1 MTKEGSTLLRKTY
14 ALLALLLGVVLLG
27 ASPAGAITGNYT
39 QDFAHPYV
47 GLVVLYDASGDFAGR
62 CSGSLISPRVVLT
75 AGHCV
80 TGVSSAR
87 VYFEQGA
94 GVHLDPV
101 TGVDPITG
109 YPETG
114 GVHASQLYSYGF
126 DAAGL
131 PDTHDT
137 GLVILDQPIGQ
148 TKYASTVT
156 RFAKLAT
163 AGSLDRLAT
172 RRGQQ
177 DVTFT
182 VSGFGLSYKL
192 PHDRFVSFRE
202 RLMATEQLLNL
213 NSALTD
219 GFNVKTSASPGDG
232 RGGTCNGDSGGP
244 LLYST
249 TDIITA
255 VDSFGINDIC
265 RGVDYQYRVDR
276 TPVIDFIRSHV
287 PAGETVQLASL

>member
-1 MTKEGSTLLRKTY
+1 LLRKTY
-14 ALLALLLGVVLLG
+14 ALLALLLGVLLLG
-27 ASPAGAITGNYT
+27 ASPAGAITGNYQ
-39 QDFAHPYV
+39 QDFVHPYV
-47 GLVVLYDASGDFAGR
+47 GLVVLYDANGEFAGR
-62 CSGSLISPRVVLT
+62 CSGSLISPSVVLT

-80 TGVSSAR
+80 DGVSSAR
-87 VYFEQGA
+87 VYFEQDA
-94 GVHLDPV
+94 GVHLDPT

-114 GVHASQLYSYGF
+114 GVHASHLYNYGF
-126 DAAGL
+126 SNFVGF
-131 PDTHDT
+131 PDTHDI
-137 GLVILDQPIGQ
+137 GLVVLDQPIGQ

-163 AGSLDRLAT
+163 AGSLDQLAT
-172 RRGQQ
+172 KRGQQ

-182 VSGFGLSYKL
+182 VSGYGLSYKL

-202 RLMATEQLLNL
+202 RLMATEQLLGL

-219 GFNVKTSASPGDG
+219 GFNVKTSASPGND

-249 TDIITA
+249 SDIITA

-265 RGVDYQYRVDR
+265 RGIDYQYRTDR
-276 TPVIDFIRSHV
+276 TPVLNFILSHV

>member
-1 MTKEGSTLLRKTY
+1 MRKTY
-14 ALLALLLGVVLLG
+14 ALLALLLGVLLLG
-27 ASPAGAITGNYT
+27 ASPAGAITGNYQ

-47 GLVVLYDASGDFAGR
+47 GLVVLYDANGEFAGR

-80 TGVSSAR
+80 EGVSSAR
-87 VYFEQGA
+87 VYFEQDA
-94 GVHLDPV
+94 GVHLDPA
-101 TGVDPITG
+101 TGVDPVTG

-114 GVHASQLYSYGF
+114 GVHASQLYNYGF
-126 DAAGL
+126 NNFVGL
-131 PDTHDT
+131 PDTHDI
-137 GLVILDQPIGQ
+137 GLVILDQPIAQ

-163 AGSLDRLAT
+163 AGSLDKLAKQ
-172 RRGQQ
+172 RGQQ

-182 VSGFGLSYKL
+182 VSGYGLSYKL

-202 RLMATEQLLNL
+202 RLMATEKLLNL

-219 GFNVKTSASPGDG
+219 GFNVKTSSSPGDD

-244 LLYST
+244 LLYSS

-255 VDSFGINDIC
+255 VDSFGINSIC
-265 RGVDYQYRVDR
+265 RGVDYQYRTDR
-276 TPVIDFIRSHV
+276 APVIGFILSHV
-287 PAGETVQLASL
+287 PAGETVQFGSF

>member
-1 MTKEGSTLLRKTY
+1 LRKTY
-14 ALLALLLGVVLLG
+14 ALLALLLGVLLLG
-27 ASPAGAITGNYT
+27 ASPAGAITGNY
-39 QDFAHPYV
+39 QEDFIHPYV
-47 GLVVLYDASGDFAGR
+47 GLVVLYDSNGEFAGR

-80 TGVSSAR
+80 EGVSSAR
-87 VYFEQGA
+87 VYFEQDA

-114 GVHASQLYSYGF
+114 GVHASQLYNYGF
-126 DAAGL
+126 NPAGL

-156 RFAKLAT
+156 RLAKLAT
-163 AGSLDRLAT
+163 AGSLDKLA
-172 RRGQQ
+172 RQRGQQ

-182 VSGFGLSYKL
+182 VSGYGLSYKL
-192 PHDRFVSFRE
+192 PHDRFISFRE
-202 RLMATEQLLNL
+202 RLMATEKLIGL

-219 GFNVKTSASPGDG
+219 GFNVKTSANPGNE

-249 TDIITA
+249 TDIVAA
-255 VDSFGINDIC
+255 VNSFGINDIC
-265 RGVDYQYRVDR
+265 RGTDYMYRVDR
-276 TPVIDFIRSHV
+276 TPVIDWILSHV
-287 PAGETVQLASL
+287 PAGETVQFASF

>member
-1 MTKEGSTLLRKTY
+1 LLRKTY
-14 ALLALLLGVVLLG
+14 ALIALLLGVLLLG
-27 ASPAGAITGNYT
+27 ASPAGAVTGNYT

-47 GLVVLYDASGDFAGR
+47 GLVVFYDANGDFAGR
-62 CSGSLISPRVVLT
+62 CSGSLISPSVVLT

-80 TGVSSAR
+80 EGVSSAR
-87 VYFEQGA
+87 VYFEQDA
-94 GVHLDPV
+94 GVHLDLT
-101 TGVDPITG
+101 TGVDPVTG

-114 GVHASQLYSYGF
+114 GVHASHLYNYGF
-126 DAAGL
+126 NDFVGF
-131 PDTHDT
+131 PDTHDI
-137 GLVILDQPIGQ
+137 GLVALDQPIGQ

-163 AGSLDRLAT
+163 AGSLDQLAKQ
-172 RRGQQ
+172 RGQQ

-182 VSGFGLSYKL
+182 VSGYGLSYKL

-202 RLMATEQLLNL
+202 RLMATEQLIGL

-219 GFNVKTSASPGDG
+219 GFNVKTSANPGND

-249 TDIITA
+249 TDVVTA

-265 RGVDYQYRVDR
+265 RGTDYQYRVDR
-276 TPVIDFIRSHV
+276 TPVIDFILSHV
-287 PAGETVQLASL
+287 PAGETVQFSSL

>member
-1 MTKEGSTLLRKTY
+1 LRKTY
-14 ALLALLLGVVLLG
+14 ALFALLLGVMLLG
-27 ASPAGAITGNYT
+27 AAPAGAITGNYT
-39 QDFAHPYV
+39 QDFTHPYV
-47 GLVVLYDASGDFAGR
+47 GLVVMYDANGEFAGR
-62 CSGSLISPRVVLT
+62 CSGSLITPRVVLT

-80 TGVSSAR
+80 AGVSSAR
-87 VYFEQGA
+87 VYFEQDA
-94 GVHLDPV
+94 GVHFDPV
-101 TGVDPITG
+101 TGIDPITG

-114 GVHASQLYSYGF
+114 GVHASQLYSFGF
-126 DAAGL
+126 NGIL

-163 AGSLDRLAT
+163 AGSLDKLAT

-182 VSGFGLSYKL
+182 VSGYGLSYKL
-192 PHDRFVSFRE
+192 PLERFISFRE
-202 RLMATEQLLNL
+202 RLTATEKLIGL

-219 GFNVKTSASPGDG
+219 GFNVKTSANPGNE

-249 TDIITA
+249 TDIVTA
-255 VDSFGINDIC
+255 VNSFGINDIC
-265 RGVDYQYRVDR
+265 RGTDYMYRVDR
-276 TPVIDFIRSHV
+276 TPVIDFILSHV
-287 PAGETVQLASL
+287 PAGETVQFASF

>member
-1 MTKEGSTLLRKTY
+1 LRKTY
-14 ALLALLLGVVLLG
+14 ALCALLLGVLLLG
-27 ASPAGAITGNYT
+27 ASPAAAITGNYQ

-47 GLVVLYDASGDFAGR
+47 GLVVLYDSNGEFAGR

-80 TGVSSAR
+80 AGVSSAR
-87 VYFEQGA
+87 VYFEQDA

-126 DAAGL
+126 DNFAGF
-131 PDTHDT
+131 PDTHDAA
-137 GLVILDQPIGQ
+137 LVILDQPIGQ

-163 AGSLDRLAT
+163 AGSLDKLAKQ
-172 RRGQQ
+172 RGQQ

-182 VSGFGLSYKL
+182 VSGYGLSYKL

-202 RLMATEQLLNL
+202 RLTATEKLIGL

-219 GFNVKTSASPGDG
+219 GFNVKTSANPGNE
-232 RGGTCNGDSGGP
+232 RGGT
-244 LLYST
+244 
-249 TDIITA
+249 
-255 VDSFGINDIC
+255 
-265 RGVDYQYRVDR
+265 
-276 TPVIDFIRSHV
+276 
-287 PAGETVQLASL
+287 

>member
-1 MTKEGSTLLRKTY
+1 
-14 ALLALLLGVVLLG
+14 
-27 ASPAGAITGNYT
+27 
-39 QDFAHPYV
+39 V
-47 GLVVLYDASGDFAGR
+47 GLVVLYDANGEFAGR

-87 VYFEQGA
+87 VYFEQDA
-94 GVHLDPV
+94 GVHLDPN

-114 GVHASQLYSYGF
+114 GVHASQLFNYGF
-126 DAAGL
+126 DPAGL

-163 AGSLDRLAT
+163 AGSLDKLAT
-172 RRGQQ
+172 QRGQQ

-182 VSGFGLSYKL
+182 VSGYGLSYKL

-202 RLMATEQLLNL
+202 RLTATEKLISLG
-213 NSALTD
+213 SALTD
-219 GFNVKTSASPGDG
+219 GFNVKTSSSPGDD

-249 TDIITA
+249 TDIVTA
-255 VDSFGINDIC
+255 VDSFGVNDIC
-265 RGVDYQYRVDR
+265 RGIDYQYRVDR
-276 TPVIDFIRSHV
+276 APVIAFILSHV
-287 PAGETVQLASL
+287 PAGESVQFASF

>member
-1 MTKEGSTLLRKTY
+1 LRKTS
-14 ALLALLLGVVLLG
+14 ALCALLLGLLLLG
-27 ASPAGAITGNYT
+27 ASSARAITGNYS
-39 QDFAHPYV
+39 QDFDHPYV
-47 GLVVLYDASGDFAGR
+47 GLVVLYDANGEFAGR
-62 CSGSLISPRVVLT
+62 CSGSLITPRVVLT

-87 VYFEQGA
+87 VYFEQDA
-94 GVHLDPV
+94 GVHLDPT

-114 GVHASQLYSYGF
+114 GVHASQLFNYGF
-126 DAAGL
+126 DPAGL

-137 GLVILDQPIGQ
+137 GLVVLDHPIGQ

-163 AGSLDRLAT
+163 AGSLDTLAT
-172 RRGQQ
+172 QRGQQ

-182 VSGFGLSYKL
+182 VSGYGLSYKL
-192 PHDRFVSFRE
+192 PHNRFVSFRE
-202 RLMATEQLLNL
+202 RLTATEKLISLG
-213 NSALTD
+213 SALTD
-219 GFNVKTSASPGDG
+219 GFNVKTSSNPGDD

-249 TDIITA
+249 TDIVTA

-265 RGVDYQYRVDR
+265 RGIDYQYRVDR
-276 TPVIDFIRSHV
+276 APVTAFILSHV
-287 PAGETVQLASL
+287 PAGESVQFASF

>member
-1 MTKEGSTLLRKTY
+1 MLRKTY
-14 ALLALLLGVVLLG
+14 ALLALLLGVLLLG
-27 ASPAGAITGNYT
+27 ASPAGAITGNYQ
-39 QDFAHPYV
+39 QDFVHPYV
-47 GLVVLYDASGDFAGR
+47 GLVVLYDSNGEFAGR

-80 TGVSSAR
+80 AGVSSAR
-87 VYFEQGA
+87 VYFEQDA
-94 GVHLDPV
+94 GVHLDPN

-114 GVHASQLYSYGF
+114 GVHASQLYNYGF
-126 DAAGL
+126 NDFVGL

-163 AGSLDRLAT
+163 AGSLDQLAKQ
-172 RRGQQ
+172 RGQQ

-182 VSGFGLSYKL
+182 VSGYGLSYKL

-202 RLMATEQLLNL
+202 RLMATEQLLGL

-219 GFNVKTSASPGDG
+219 GFNVKTSASPGND

-249 TDIITA
+249 TDVVTA

-265 RGVDYQYRVDR
+265 RGTDYQYRVDR
-276 TPVIDFIRSHV
+276 TPVINFILSHV
-287 PAGETVQLASL
+287 PAGESVQFSSL

>member
-1 MTKEGSTLLRKTY
+1 LRKTY
-14 ALLALLLGVVLLG
+14 ALVALLVLIG
-27 ASPAGAITGNYT
+27 ATPAGAITGNYT
-39 QDFAHPYV
+39 QDFVHPYV
-47 GLVVLYDASGDFAGR
+47 GLVVMYDANGEFAGR
-62 CSGSLISPRVVLT
+62 CSGSLIAPRVVLT

-87 VYFEQGA
+87 VYFEQDA

-126 DAAGL
+126 SGIL

-163 AGSLDRLAT
+163 AGSLDKLAT
-172 RRGQQ
+172 ERGQQ
-177 DVTFT
+177 DVSFT
-182 VSGFGLSYKL
+182 VSGYGLSYKL
-192 PHDRFVSFRE
+192 PHDRFISFRE
-202 RLMATEQLLNL
+202 RLMATEKLLSL

-219 GFNVKTSASPGDG
+219 GFNVKTSSNPGNE

-244 LLYST
+244 LLYAT

-276 TPVIDFIRSHV
+276 ASVIDFVLSHL
-287 PAGETVQLASL
+287 PAGETVQLASF

>member
-1 MTKEGSTLLRKTY
+1 LRKTY
-14 ALLALLLGVVLLG
+14 ALFALLLGVMLLG
-27 ASPAGAITGNYT
+27 AAPAGAITGNYT

-47 GLVVLYDASGDFAGR
+47 GLVVMYDANGEFAGR
-62 CSGSLISPRVVLT
+62 CSGSLITPRVVLT

-80 TGVSSAR
+80 AGVSSAR
-87 VYFEQGA
+87 VYFEQDA
-94 GVHLDPV
+94 GVHFDPV
-101 TGVDPITG
+101 TGIDPITG

-126 DAAGL
+126 NGIL

-156 RFAKLAT
+156 RFAKVAT
-163 AGSLDRLAT
+163 AGSLDKLAT
-172 RRGQQ
+172 KRGQQ

-182 VSGFGLSYKL
+182 VSGYGLSYKL
-192 PHDRFVSFRE
+192 PHDRFISFRE
-202 RLMATEQLLNL
+202 RLTATEKLIGL

-219 GFNVKTSASPGDG
+219 GFNVKTSANPGNE

-249 TDIITA
+249 TDIVTA
-255 VDSFGINDIC
+255 VNSFGINDIC
-265 RGVDYQYRVDR
+265 RGTDYMYRVDR
-276 TPVIDFIRSHV
+276 TPVIDFILSHV
-287 PAGETVQLASL
+287 PAGETVQFASF

>member
-1 MTKEGSTLLRKTY
+1 LRKTY
-14 ALLALLLGVVLLG
+14 ALLALLLGVLLLG
-27 ASPAGAITGNYT
+27 ASPAGAITGNY
-39 QDFAHPYV
+39 QKDFAHPYV
-47 GLVVLYDASGDFAGR
+47 GLVVLYDANGEFAGR

-80 TGVSSAR
+80 AGVSSAR
-87 VYFEQGA
+87 VYFEQDA
-94 GVHLDPV
+94 GVHLDPA

-114 GVHASQLYSYGF
+114 GVHASQLYNYGF
-126 DAAGL
+126 NDFVGL
-131 PDTHDT
+131 PDTHDI
-137 GLVILDQPIGQ
+137 GLVILDQPIAQ

-156 RFAKLAT
+156 RFAQLAT
-163 AGSLDRLAT
+163 AGSLDKLAKQ
-172 RRGQQ
+172 RGQQ

-182 VSGFGLSYKL
+182 VSGYGLSYKL

-202 RLMATEQLLNL
+202 RLMATEQLLGL
-213 NSALTD
+213 NTALTD
-219 GFNVKTSASPGDG
+219 GFNVKTSSNPGDG

-244 LLYST
+244 LLYSS

-265 RGVDYQYRVDR
+265 RGVDYQYRTDR
-276 TPVIDFIRSHV
+276 TPVINFILSHV
-287 PAGETVQLASL
+287 PAGETVQFGSF